1 LWTPSVARV
10 YGVRPWE
17 MDDLLLSELHEMA
30 VDLKRIG
37 KERNG

>member
-1 LWTPSVARV
+1 
-10 YGVRPWE
+10 
-17 MDDLLLSELHEMA
+17 MDDLLLSELNEMA

>member
-1 LWTPSVARV
+1 
-10 YGVRPWE
+10 
-17 MDDLLLSELHEMA
+17 MDDLLLSELHDMA

>member
-1 LWTPSVARV
+1 
-10 YGVRPWE
+10 

>member
-1 LWTPSVARV
+1 MARV

-17 MDDLLLSELHEMA
+17 MDDLLLSELDAMA